1 MTRHDPS
8 LVRLDGLLK
17 QLLRILREEG
27 SPDTVHPQ
35 QTLERMCRNIALAMV
50 GEGAS
55 GELLPVLREL
65 YRQLFPP
72 KAGLSTFYRWHEDV
86 RQRVRL
92 HEEYENICQ
101 EIRQLLDA

>member
-1 MTRHDPS
+1 MTQHDPS
-8 LVRLDGLLK
+8 LMRLDSLLK

-27 SPDTVHPQ
+27 SPDTFHPQ
-35 QTLERMCRNIALAMV
+35 QTLERMRRNIALAMT
-50 GEGAS
+50 GEATS

-86 RQRVRL
+86 HQRVRL

-101 EIRQLLDA
+101 EIRQLLDE